1 MSACPASAR
10 GPVRPAPVAP
20 VSQQPDAPPPLAIQR
35 AERWFDRL
43 RGLLGSP
50 PPAPGH
56 ALLIAPCASV
66 HTAFMRYPIDVVF
79 LDRRGR
85 ILEVIEALPPWR
97 MAACW
102 RARQT
107 LELAAGEARRL
118 GLAPGTSVVIP
129 DSIAHG
135 ASTVGAV
142 KPAPTNATPA
152 SSAAACASAQ
162 APSETETAARRDPAP
177 RAQRGATL
185 VEFVVAGPL
194 ALFILLVLMQYA
206 LLFHARSQLN
216 YAAFEAARAGTV
228 ANARLPA
235 IRAAFDR
242 AMTGYHGGGTTTA
255 ELAAARSRALA
266 EAPFARIEIL
276 SPTRES
282 FDDYHSPA
290 LAARMGLSARV
301 IPNTNLAHL
310 DCPVD
315 RSGCARDPAGNASGQ
330 TLQDANLLKLRITY
344 GIPVARQIP
353 LAGPFMARAL
363 AVLDPNDGDA
373 FRAGLVAAGRIPV
386 VTHTVMRMQSPAIE
400 AGNASLPGPGNAG
413 TPSDPGPPPEGPGL
427 PACPLTDPA
436 CTEPPAPVPEPEPL
450 PDGCNPLTDPACSSY
465 PSCQAPADWLSGIP
479 DAAPRR

>member
-1 MSACPASAR
+1 MSARPASAR
-10 GPVRPAPVAP
+10 DLLRPAPVAP
-20 VSQQPDAPPPLAIQR
+20 GARQPEPPPPLVIRR

-56 ALLIAPCASV
+56 ALLITPCAAV
-66 HTAFMRYPIDVVF
+66 HTAFMRYPIDLVF
-79 LDRRGR
+79 VDRRGR
-85 ILEVIEALPPWR
+85 ILEIVEALPPWR

-102 RARQT
+102 RAWQT

-118 GLAPGTSVVIP
+118 GLAPGVQVSTSP
-129 DSIAHG
+129 PPPPGDHRRDAIA
-135 ASTVGAV
+135 VGRGKPKNGTAFAGE
-142 KPAPTNATPA
+142 PAPAANTPTN
-152 SSAAACASAQ
+152 
-162 APSETETAARRDPAP
+162 EK
-177 RAQRGATL
+177 RAGTLTRERGATL

-194 ALFILLVLMQYA
+194 VLFILLVLMQYA
-206 LLFHARSQLN
+206 LLFHAKSQLN

-266 EAPFARIEIL
+266 EAPFARFELL
-276 SPTRES
+276 SPSRES

-290 LAARMGLSARV
+290 LAERMGVAARV
-301 IPNTNLAHL
+301 IPNANLAHL
-310 DCPVD
+310 DCPID
-315 RSGCARDPAGNASGQ
+315 RPGCARDPGGNASGQ

-400 AGNASLPGPGNAG
+400 AGNASTPGPGNAG
-413 TPSDPGPPPEGPGL
+413 QPNDPGPPPGGPGL
-427 PACPLTDPA
+427 PACPVGDPV
-436 CTEPPAPVPEPEPL
+436 CTAPPAPAPDPL
-450 PDGCNPLTDPACSSY
+450 PDGCDPLTDPACSSQ
-465 PSCQAPADWLSGIP
+465 PSCQAPADWLRGIP
-479 DAAPRR
+479 DATPLR